1 MVERISLTDMKVR
14 ETGRMAEILGG
25 REVQGRLRALG
36 LRPGVK
42 IVKVGAVS
50 SRGPVVIQ
58 VGGTQVS
65 LGFGVSYKIVVEVDR

>member
-25 REVQGRLRALG
+25 REVQSRLRALG

>member
-25 REVQGRLRALG
+25 REVQSRLG